1 MGRYFTARVEF
12 GQDLGTT
19 DYVLAAAIQ
28 RSGCHAYLSIESKDS
43 TGFTAY
49 VVTTGAWS
57 YEAFTVNWIAVVA

>member
-28 RSGCHAYLSIESKDS
+28 RNGCQAYLSIASKDS